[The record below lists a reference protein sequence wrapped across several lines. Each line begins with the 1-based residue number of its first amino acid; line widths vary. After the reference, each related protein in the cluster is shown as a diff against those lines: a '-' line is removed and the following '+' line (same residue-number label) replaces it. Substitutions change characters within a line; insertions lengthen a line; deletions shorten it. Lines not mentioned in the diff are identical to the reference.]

1 MHRRQLSTTKL
12 VAGRALPLALL
23 ALPALGCGEAEEVVE
38 PETCSRAVQNVELET
53 IGRRP
58 VPRID
63 DSFIVEVSAVDEC
76 GRSVTV
82 DATEWSTSDA
92 SVVTAR
98 PVTVIVGDSVGEQ
111 PDRGVVQSVGFG
123 SAEVRAEVEGVV
135 ATLSAEVVRP
145 STRAQGLEVL
155 GADSVPRRLTD
166 VWVHGD
172 YAYSGTA
179 AGACGGRNPPC
190 SSIPGSLVV
199 WRVDGGGVPTLVDSV
214 ALPGPKTNDVKVS
227 PGGDYLV
234 VSQERDEATNGIVV
248 LDLADPARP
257 AIMTHYTDGL
267 ESGVHNL
274 WLENIDGTDYAFLA
288 GHGRDNEDGLH
299 ILDLSDPTAPRR
311 VATTQGGSDQ
321 VHDVYVRDGLAFVSR
336 WDAGLVILDV
346 GHGIAG
352 GNPTDPVQVSSLVMD
367 GGSTHNAW
375 YWPEAEL
382 VFVGEE
388 RWPAFTVDAD
398 TTDTGRLHV
407 VDVSDLTDPRE
418 IAFHH
423 LPGETP
429 HNFWVD
435 EEREIL
441 YAAWYSRGVR
451 ALDVSGTLSGDLAG
465 REIGFAE
472 PSGTRGLG
480 WIWAPQLHRG
490 TLYLSDGWHG
500 LWAVRPLN

>member
-1 MHRRQLSTTKL
+1 MVRRDRIRTAKL
-12 VAGRALPLALL
+12 LRDRALPLVLL
-23 ALPALGCGEAEEVVE
+23 AFPAFGCGEEEIVE
-38 PETCSRAVQNVELET
+38 PDPCSRTVQRVELET
-53 IGRRP
+53 SGRNP
-58 VPRID
+58 LPRIGD
-63 DSFIVEVSAVDEC
+63 GMRVEVSAFDEC
-76 GRSVTV
+76 DRGLAVSETL
-82 DATEWSTSDA
+82 WSTSDA
-92 SVVTAR
+92 SVVTAS
-98 PVTVIVGDSVGEQ
+98 PTTVTSGNTVSEVPDAGVI
-111 PDRGVVQSVGFG
+111 RSVGFG
-123 SAEVRAEVEGVV
+123 SAEVRAEVDGVV
-135 ATLSAEVVRP
+135 ATLPVEVVRP
-145 STRAQGLEVL
+145 PTRAQGLEVL

-172 YAYSGTA
+172 YAYSGTS
-179 AGACGGRNPPC
+179 AGACGGSNPPC

-199 WRVDGGGVPTLVDSV
+199 WRLNGGGVPTLVDSV

-234 VSQERDEATNGIVV
+234 VSQERNEATNGIVV

-257 AIMTHYTDGL
+257 TVMTHYTDGL
-267 ESGVHNL
+267 DSGVHNL
-274 WLENIDGTDYAFLA
+274 WLENIDGTDYAFVA
-288 GHGRDNEDGLH
+288 GHGGDIEDRLQ
-299 ILDLSDPTAPRR
+299 ILDLSDPSAPRR

-352 GNPTDPVQVSSLVMD
+352 GSPTDPVEVSSLVMD
-367 GGSTHNAW
+367 GGKTHNAW

-388 RWPAFTVDAD
+388 RWPSFSADAD

-407 VDVSDLTDPRE
+407 VDVSDLVDPRE

-423 LPGETP
+423 IPGETP
-429 HNFWVD
+429 HNFWLD

-451 ALDVSGTLSGDLAG
+451 ALDVSGTLSGDLSG

-480 WIWAPQLHRG
+480 FIWAPQLHRG
-490 TLYLSDGWHG
+490 TLYLSDVYHG
-500 LWAVRPLN
+500 LWAVRPLD